1 MTKRYRKVCSA
12 GKSKPQGDITLG
24 LLGGLS
30 SKKQE
35 QKLASVGKNVER
47 ENPCMLLMGLEF
59 GEATKQAENSME
71 VPQIIKHRTAI

>member
-1 MTKRYRKVCSA
+1 MLSREIKATRRHH
-12 GKSKPQGDITLG
+12 LG
-24 LLGGLS
+24 PIRRTIIK
-30 SKKQE
+30 KKQE

-47 ENPCMLLMGLEF
+47 ENPCMLLMGMEF